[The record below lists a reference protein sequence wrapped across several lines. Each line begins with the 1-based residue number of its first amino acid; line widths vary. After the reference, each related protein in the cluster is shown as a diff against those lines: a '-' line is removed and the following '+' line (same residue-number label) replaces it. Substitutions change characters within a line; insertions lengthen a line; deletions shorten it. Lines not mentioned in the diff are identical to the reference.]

1 MTKARVTRRELG
13 PLLLGA
19 ATLLADARPAA
30 AASAKEIND
39 AADKALQSFVRQT
52 RGAKDLAMKATGILV
67 FPSVLKAGFG
77 IGGEYGEGVLIV
89 HQKIAGYYN
98 LISASFGFQ
107 LGVQS
112 RSVIIMFM
120 TDDALRSFEATYGW
134 KVGVDG
140 SIAVVTLGAGGA
152 VDTETLTS
160 PVIAFVLDPTGLMYN
175 LNLEGSKISRIQ
187 R

>member
-1 MTKARVTRRELG
+1 MRLTRRDLWPAMLG
-13 PLLLGA
+13 GVAALGLQVGA
-19 ATLLADARPAA
+19 AEAA
-30 AASAKEIND
+30 TAKEIND

-52 RGAKDLAMKATGILV
+52 PGAKDLALKAAGILV
-67 FPSVLKAGFG
+67 FPSVLKAGLG

-120 TDDALRSFEATYGW
+120 TDESLRSFESMYGW

-152 VDTETLTS
+152 IDTATLTS